1 MGTVS
6 PAFGLP
12 LGVKG
17 LGGLL
22 GGGGSVGAGKGGGE
36 KLGTAGSC
44 DLFPA
49 VPDGFGSDAFGDDAF
64 GSDPKNSPADAVA
77 DVSDALASE
86 GPVVLERSGA
96 APALSCS
103 TGLKEGTQLGGG

>member
-1 MGTVS
+1 MGTLS
-6 PAFGLP
+6 PAFGLH

-22 GGGGSVGAGKGGGE
+22 GGGIGGAGGAGSDGGD

-44 DLFPA
+44 GFFLA
-49 VPDGFGSDAFGDDAF
+49 VPDCFGSDAFGDDAF
-64 GSDPKNSPADAVA
+64 GSDPKDSPADAVA

-86 GPVVLERSGA
+86 GPLVLERSGA
-96 APALSCS
+96 APALSMV
-103 TGLKEGTQLGGG
+103 G

>member
-1 MGTVS
+1 MLYGYRTR
-6 PAFGLP
+6 
-12 LGVKG
+12 VKG

-22 GGGGSVGAGKGGGE
+22 GGGSGGAGKGGGE

-44 DLFPA
+44 GFLLA

-64 GSDPKNSPADAVA
+64 GSDPKDSPA

-86 GPVVLERSGA
+86 GPLVLERSGA
-96 APALSCS
+96 APALSMV
-103 TGLKEGTQLGGG
+103 G